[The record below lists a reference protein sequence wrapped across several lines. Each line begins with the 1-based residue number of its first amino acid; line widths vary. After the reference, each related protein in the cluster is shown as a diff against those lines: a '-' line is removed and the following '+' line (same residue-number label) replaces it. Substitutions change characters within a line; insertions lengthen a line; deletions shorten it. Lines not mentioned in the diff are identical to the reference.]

1 MRSSIVCEIEIA
13 KRGIKELRHEQN
25 GIKLILAVRRSHGE
39 QWEIKYELASS
50 RFEAALLRYVLVS
63 QKAGFRSDQPRWP
76 KGSGEDSGRWSGGAG
91 AEEPSA
97 GPAIPRAR
105 GHHLVPGEIYRNK
118 SLQPET
124 RKVFGEETIGP
135 LRAQTHNN
143 GDGHSE
149 YNKAVKEAFDRFK
162 AEHGIARSE
171 EITPAQARKFLD
183 EIRGSFDPKIRQF
196 NMRIIMRELRFNIR
210 RGRGAE

>member
-1 MRSSIVCEIEIA
+1 LIGFRIDPA
-13 KRGIKELRHEQN
+13 KRGFREIRGELD
-25 GIKLILAVRRSHGE
+25 GIKRLFAIRRRERAQQNIKRQLAA
-39 QWEIKYELASS
+39 L
-50 RFEAALLRYVLVS
+50 RFETALVGYAYIS
-63 QKAGFRSDQPRWP
+63 EKAGFRRDQPRWP
-76 KGSGEDSGRWSGGAG
+76 KGSGEGSGRWSGGAG
-91 AEEPSA
+91 AEGPSA

-105 GHHLVPGEIYRNK
+105 GHHLVPGEIYRTE

-124 RKVFGEETIGP
+124 RKVFEGETIGP

-171 EITPAQARKFLD
+171 EITPTQAREFLD
-183 EIRGSFDPKIRQF
+183 EIRGSFDPRIRQF
-196 NMRIIMRELRFNIR
+196 NMRIILRVLRFYIR
-210 RGRGAE
+210 RGRGAG